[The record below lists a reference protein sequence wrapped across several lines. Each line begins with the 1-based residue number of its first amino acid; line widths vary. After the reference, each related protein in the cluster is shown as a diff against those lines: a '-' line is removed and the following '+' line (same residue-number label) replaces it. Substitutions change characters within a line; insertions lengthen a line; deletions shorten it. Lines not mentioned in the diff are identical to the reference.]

1 MTTPVSWDGEYKQL
15 GSTLVGCNSF
25 QNEKSKTTS
34 LKSRRSPKLMAD
46 QMQWANALSTHHSL
60 EAAVTDVVQRAVSS
74 LTAPADLGLVFI
86 SSAFTSEYSRLL
98 PLLAEKLS
106 VRVLI
111 GCSGGGVIGTTVNG
125 ETQELEAEPAISLTL
140 AHLPGVEIQVF
151 HVVAEELP
159 DLDSSPDAWLDL
171 VGVPPS
177 PTPQFILLSSS
188 FASGIN
194 DLLQGLDFAYP
205 GSVIVGGQASGG
217 GMGGRVALFCKD
229 DYGDLGQSLYR
240 EGTIGIALTGNIVL
254 ETIVAQGC
262 RPIGK
267 PLQVTKADRNII
279 LELDEQ
285 VPLVVLRDLIA
296 SLSEDERTLAQHSL
310 FVGVAMDEFKLAL
323 QQGDFLI
330 RGILG
335 VDPTAGAIAI
345 GDRVR
350 PGQRLQFH
358 LRDAEASAEDLEL
371 LLQSYQDQRNSEPSA
386 VAALM
391 FACLGRGEGLYGK
404 PNFDS
409 ELFRRYLSD
418 IPVGGF
424 FCGGEIGPV
433 GGRTFLHA
441 YTSAFGICRQNQQL

>member
-1 MTTPVSWDGEYKQL
+1 
-15 GSTLVGCNSF
+15 
-25 QNEKSKTTS
+25 
-34 LKSRRSPKLMAD
+34 MAD
-46 QMQWANALSTHHSL
+46 QMQWANALSTRHSL
-60 EAAVTDVVQRAVSS
+60 EAAVTDVVERAVSS

-86 SSAFTSEYSRLL
+86 SSAFASEYSRLL
-98 PLLAEKLS
+98 PLLTEKLS
-106 VRVLI
+106 VPVLI
-111 GCSGGGVIGTTVNG
+111 GCSGGGVIGTTVGG

-140 AHLPGVEIQVF
+140 AHLPGVKVQVF

-159 DLDSSPDAWLDL
+159 DLDSSPDAWVDL
-171 VGVPPS
+171 IGVPAS

-217 GMGGRVALFCKD
+217 GMGGRVALFCNDTEGEKC
-229 DYGDLGQSLYR
+229 QSLYR
-240 EGTIGIALTGNIVL
+240 EGTVGIALTGNIVL

-296 SLSEDERTLAQHSL
+296 SLSEHERTLAQHSL

-335 VDPTAGAIAI
+335 VDPAAGAIAI

-358 LRDAEASAEDLEL
+358 LRDAQASAEDLEL
-371 LLQSYQDQRNSEPSA
+371 LLQSYQTQRESEPSA

-433 GGRTFLHA
+433 AGRTFLHA
-441 YTSAFGICRQNQQL
+441 YTSAFGICRQNEL

>member
-1 MTTPVSWDGEYKQL
+1 MP
-15 GSTLVGCNSF
+15 
-25 QNEKSKTTS
+25 
-34 LKSRRSPKLMAD
+34 D
-46 QMQWANALSTHHSL
+46 QMQWANALSTRPSL
-60 EAAVTDVVQRAVSS
+60 EAAVADVVQRAVSS

-86 SSAFTSEYSRLL
+86 SSAFMSEYSRLL

-106 VRVLI
+106 VPVLI
-111 GCSGGGVIGTTVNG
+111 GCSGGGVIGTTDKG
-125 ETQELEAEPAISLTL
+125 QTQELEAEPALSLTL
-140 AHLPGVEIQVF
+140 AHLPGVNIQPF
-151 HVVAEELP
+151 HIVAEELP
-159 DLDSSPDAWLDL
+159 DLDGPPNAWLDL
-171 VGVPPS
+171 VGVPSS
-177 PTPQFILLSSS
+177 PTPQFILLSGS
-188 FASGIN
+188 FSSGIN

-205 GSVIVGGQASGG
+205 GSVTVGGQASGG
-217 GMGGRVALFCKD
+217 GMNGRIALFCNE
-229 DYGDLGQSLYR
+229 SLYR
-240 EGTIGIALTGNIVL
+240 EGTVGLALTGNIVL

-279 LELDEQ
+279 IELDEQ
-285 VPLVVLRDLIA
+285 VPLVVLRDLIG
-296 SLSEDERTLAQHSL
+296 SLSEADRMLAQNSL

-335 VDPTAGAIAI
+335 VDPSAGAIAI

-371 LLQSYQDQRNSEPSA
+371 LLQQYQDQSPSEPSA

-391 FACLGRGEGLYGK
+391 FSCLGRGEGLYGK

-409 ELFRRYLSD
+409 QLFRRYLND
-418 IPVGGF
+418 IPIGGF

-433 GGRTFLHA
+433 AGSTFLHG
-441 YTSAFGICRQNQQL
+441 YTSVFGICRAIGTGE

>member
-1 MTTPVSWDGEYKQL
+1 MP
-15 GSTLVGCNSF
+15 
-25 QNEKSKTTS
+25 
-34 LKSRRSPKLMAD
+34 D
-46 QMQWANALSTHHSL
+46 QMQWANALSTRPSL
-60 EAAVTDVVQRAVSS
+60 EAAVADVVQRAVSS

-86 SSAFTSEYSRLL
+86 SSAFMSEYSRLL

-106 VRVLI
+106 VPVLI
-111 GCSGGGVIGTTVNG
+111 GCSGGGVIGTTDKG
-125 ETQELEAEPAISLTL
+125 QTQELEAEPALSLTL
-140 AHLPGVEIQVF
+140 AHLPGVNIQPF
-151 HVVAEELP
+151 HIVAEELP
-159 DLDSSPDAWLDL
+159 DLDGPPNPWLDL
-171 VGVPPS
+171 VGVPSS
-177 PTPQFILLSSS
+177 PTPQFILLSGS
-188 FASGIN
+188 FSSGIN

-205 GSVIVGGQASGG
+205 GSVTVGGQASGG
-217 GMGGRVALFCKD
+217 GMNGRIALFCND
-229 DYGDLGQSLYR
+229 RLYR
-240 EGTIGIALTGNIVL
+240 EGTVGLALTGNIVL

-279 LELDEQ
+279 IELDEQ
-285 VPLVVLRDLIA
+285 VPLVVLRDLIG
-296 SLSEDERTLAQHSL
+296 SLSDADRMLAQNSL
-310 FVGVAMDEFKLAL
+310 FVGVAMDEFKVAL

-335 VDPTAGAIAI
+335 VDPSAGAIAI

-371 LLQSYQDQRNSEPSA
+371 LLQQYQDQSPSEPSA

-391 FACLGRGEGLYGK
+391 FSCLGRGEGLYGK

-409 ELFRRYLSD
+409 QLFRRYIND
-418 IPVGGF
+418 IPIGGF

-433 GGRTFLHA
+433 AGSTFLHG
-441 YTSAFGICRQNQQL
+441 YTSVFGICRGLGTGD